1 MTTQVIIGIVSGLSA
16 GLVIVIVYLLYLH
29 FRQPKSGRDEKKF
42 DDQKLRSRSIVQNEI
57 PNFCIPTTF
66 PLAIQEPHRHNK
78 EFLESQDEFDSTPV
92 LNHTVVQPP
101 SSPRRCSVQLEQILT
116 RSPAHQTGTP
126 PQWQGKKRSG
136 STTALGQLEFS
147 IFYDEGFKVLQVYV
161 IKGMQIFLPGSEHPP
176 DTFVRVS
183 MTSGT
188 RKLWEQSTGVAHRS
202 CQPKYNE
209 KLDFAGLDSN
219 RIKECLLSFMVFE
232 ASQRV
237 PISEC
242 VYGLVDLPFNVF
254 VTEVLKLSDTEYIEK
269 PTKTF
274 GKLLIAMSHNPIDK
288 KLTVRVD
295 SARGLPEMSRR
306 TTNAYIKVD
315 IWFTGQKLFSR
326 VTKVQYKSKSPI
338 FNEVFIFDVSDD
350 KLPQIT
356 ISFRVKHHGKLRE
369 KHIGRVD
376 LGANALTEIEYRH
389 WEQVLDKP
397 HLEIDQWHDIR
408 SYNGSE

>member
-1 MTTQVIIGIVSGLSA
+1 
-16 GLVIVIVYLLYLH
+16 
-29 FRQPKSGRDEKKF
+29 
-42 DDQKLRSRSIVQNEI
+42 
-57 PNFCIPTTF
+57 
-66 PLAIQEPHRHNK
+66 
-78 EFLESQDEFDSTPV
+78 
-92 LNHTVVQPP
+92 
-101 SSPRRCSVQLEQILT
+101 
-116 RSPAHQTGTP
+116 
-126 PQWQGKKRSG
+126 
-136 STTALGQLEFS
+136 
-147 IFYDEGFKVLQVYV
+147 
-161 IKGMQIFLPGSEHPP
+161 
-176 DTFVRVS
+176 
-183 MTSGT
+183 
-188 RKLWEQSTGVAHRS
+188 
-202 CQPKYNE
+202 
-209 KLDFAGLDSN
+209 
-219 RIKECLLSFMVFE
+219 
-232 ASQRV
+232 
-237 PISEC
+237 
-242 VYGLVDLPFNVF
+242 
-254 VTEVLKLSDTEYIEK
+254 
-269 PTKTF
+269 

-295 SARGLPEMSRR
+295 SARGLPEINFDIFLISD
-306 TTNAYIKVD
+306 AYIKVD